1 MWSSYSR
8 ILIKL
13 TRSAVELPVLASYS
27 TGEVAAVI
35 TTGLLA
41 ATGGFT
47 YRVQTIAFPLNTF
60 LKMAELSTGLENVN
74 NLYT

>member
-1 MWSSYSR
+1 VVK
-8 ILIKL
+8 LLKDTCVKL

-47 YRVQTIAFPLNTF
+47 YRQ
-60 LKMAELSTGLENVN
+60 
-74 NLYT
+74 